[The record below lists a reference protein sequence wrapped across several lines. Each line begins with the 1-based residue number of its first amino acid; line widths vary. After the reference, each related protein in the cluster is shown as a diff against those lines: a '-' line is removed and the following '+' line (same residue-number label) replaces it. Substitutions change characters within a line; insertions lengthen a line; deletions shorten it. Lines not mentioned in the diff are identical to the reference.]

1 MKMEIAATEAPP
13 TQPAV
18 TSTRC
23 LKPTHAA
30 VLLVCSGCN
39 QPQAH
44 WTVRHPRYGTEE
56 QNICALCFFKTS
68 GWADGNKERLRLVIN
83 ALSMR
88 AKSLIETNNNLPVQV
103 KDADNILGAIALHE
117 RFEALGLHRKKA

>member
-1 MKMEIAATEAPP
+1 METAAAPTESSAPV
-13 TQPAV
+13 V
-18 TSTRC
+18 TTTRC

-39 QPQAH
+39 KPQAH
-44 WTVRHPRYGTEE
+44 WTVRHPRYGEEE

-83 ALSMR
+83 AISMR
-88 AKSLIETNNNLPVQV
+88 SNSLVETNNNLPVHV

-117 RFEALGLHRKKA
+117 RFEALGLSRGRKA